1 MNFEALY
8 TTCFHKLYRFALN
21 LSRSENEAEEI
32 VQETF
37 LRAMTYAHKL
47 PEDNL
52 DAWLFRVARNVH
64 ISRLRKRQK
73 EVGDAPLDMVPS
85 GVDVETKLADQ
96 DQALQQLIDLG
107 VDRVLTSAGG
117 TSAPAQAEKLAHF
130 IAAYGHRITILPG
143 GGIRPGNVKDLLTQ
157 TGAKQV
163 HSSCGGFLEDPTVE
177 GNAVSYAYRSDIA
190 PQLYETVDADQ
201 VKALREVLD
210 T

>member
-37 LRAMTYAHKL
+37 LRAMTNAHKL

-96 DQALQQLIDLG
+96 DQALHILRHLHTLEEPYKEVFTLRALG
-107 VDRVLTSAGG
+107 EVPYAQISALFGKTESWARVT
-117 TSAPAQAEKLAHF
+117 
-130 IAAYGHRITILPG
+130 YHRARL
-143 GGIRPGNVKDLLTQ
+143 LLTERMN
-157 TGAKQV
+157 K
-163 HSSCGGFLEDPTVE
+163 E
-177 GNAVSYAYRSDIA
+177 GT
-190 PQLYETVDADQ
+190 L
-201 VKALREVLD
+201 
-210 T
+210 